1 MLPQGRP
8 ADRLPR
14 PIPSDFPVKQGRAAG
29 HLRKKRPDQTRV
41 LLVEGNAGDARL
53 VREMLAE
60 AGALPF
66 DLMHVSRLS
75 DALKR
80 LKEAEFDA
88 VLLDLNLP
96 DARGLQAIAPV
107 SDTAP
112 DVPIVVLSGLWD
124 ESLAVAAVQRGA
136 QDYLVKGQGGA
147 SLLARSIRYAIERKQ
162 SEKYISYLAYHDGLT
177 KLPNRRLLFDRLEQ
191 ALALERRNQSTLA
204 LVFLGLD
211 DFKHINDTLGHSAGD
226 ELLKSVAARLRGCV
240 RQSDTIARIGG
251 DEFAMILP
259 DIDRPDDARI
269 FAEKILSALEAPF
282 YVAGEELFVTAS
294 VGISL
299 FPDDAREAE
308 ALLRNADVAMYRS
321 KRIEGNTSS
330 FYSRSV
336 DSRTTER
343 LVLSS
348 DLRRAIERGELLVHY
363 QPLVDLESGRTT
375 AFEALARWQ
384 HPVLGLIPPTVFIPL
399 AEETGLITRV
409 GAWVLRSACLEA
421 CRWQDE
427 GLRSI
432 GVSVNLSSQQFNQA
446 GLLDTVIQVLEE
458 TGMEPSLLELELTES
473 GIMRDPE
480 SAITTLSGLRSLGVR
495 IHVDDFGTGYS
506 SLSHLKRLP
515 IDGLKIDRS
524 FVMDATR
531 ESIDA
536 GIVRAIITMA
546 HGLKMQVTAEGVTMK
561 SQVDFLRELRCDRA
575 QGFYFSPPLPRPAL
589 AKMIEP
595 FFSETQI
602 SFAFFGRNH

>member
-14 PIPSDFPVKQGRAAG
+14 PIPSDFPVKRVRAAG

-66 DLMHVSRLS
+66 DLIHVSRLS

-80 LKEAEFDA
+80 LKKAEFDA

-96 DARGLQAIAPV
+96 DARGLDAIAPL

-124 ESLAVAAVQRGA
+124 ESVAVAAVQRGA

-162 SEKYISYLAYHDGLT
+162 SEKYISYLAYHDALT
-177 KLPNRRLLFDRLEQ
+177 NLPNRRLLLDRLEQ

-204 LVFLGLD
+204 LLFLDLD
-211 DFKHINDTLGHSAGD
+211 HFKHINDVRGHSAGD
-226 ELLKSVAARLRGCV
+226 ELLKRVAARLRGCV

-251 DEFAMILP
+251 DEFAMILA

-269 FAEKILSALEAPF
+269 FAEKVLSALEAPF
-282 YVAGEELFVTAS
+282 CVAGAELFVTAS
-294 VGISL
+294 IGISL

-446 GLLDTVIQVLEE
+446 GLLDGVIKFLEE
-458 TGMEPSLLELELTES
+458 TGMEPGLLELELTES
-473 GIMRDPE
+473 GIMRNPE

-495 IHVDDFGTGYS
+495 IYVDDFGTGYS

-524 FVMDATR
+524 FVMDAAR
-531 ESIDA
+531 EPIDA
-536 GIVRAIITMA
+536 GIVRAIIAMA

-561 SQVDFLRELRCDRA
+561 NQVDFLRELSCDRA

>member
-14 PIPSDFPVKQGRAAG
+14 PIPSDFPVKQIRAAG

-60 AGALPF
+60 AGAVRF
-66 DLMHVSRLS
+66 DLIRVSRLS

-191 ALALERRNQSTLA
+191 ALALERRNQLTLA
-204 LVFLGLD
+204 LLFLDLD
-211 DFKHINDTLGHSAGD
+211 HFKHINDTLGHSAGD

-251 DEFAMILP
+251 DEFAMILA

-321 KRIEGNTSS
+321 KRMGGNTSS

-336 DSRTTER
+336 DLRTTER

-348 DLRRAIERGELLVHY
+348 DLRRAIERGELLLHY
-363 QPLVDLESGRTT
+363 QPLVDLDSGRTT

-432 GVSVNLSSQQFNQA
+432 GVSVNLSSQQFNQT
-446 GLLDTVIQVLEE
+446 GLLDGVIQVLEE

-524 FVMDATR
+524 FVMDATTGP
-531 ESIDA
+531 IDA

-561 SQVDFLRELRCDRA
+561 NQVDFLRELRCDRA

-589 AKMIEP
+589 AKMIGIC
-595 FFSETQI
+595 F
-602 SFAFFGRNH
+602 

>member
-1 MLPQGRP
+1 M
-8 ADRLPR
+8 
-14 PIPSDFPVKQGRAAG
+14 
-29 HLRKKRPDQTRV
+29 
-41 LLVEGNAGDARL
+41 LVEGNAGDARL

-162 SEKYISYLAYHDGLT
+162 SEKYISYLAYHDTLT
-177 KLPNRRLLFDRLEQ
+177 NLPNRRLLLDRLEQ

-473 GIMRDPE
+473 GIMRNPE

-561 SQVDFLRELRCDRA
+561 SQVDFLRELSCDRA

>member
-14 PIPSDFPVKQGRAAG
+14 PIPSDFPVKQIRAAG

-60 AGALPF
+60 AGAVRF
-66 DLMHVSRLS
+66 DLIRVSRLS

-88 VLLDLNLP
+88 VLLDLNL
-96 DARGLQAIAPV
+96 
-107 SDTAP
+107 P

-191 ALALERRNQSTLA
+191 ALALERRNQLTLA
-204 LVFLGLD
+204 LLFLDLD
-211 DFKHINDTLGHSAGD
+211 HFKHINDTLGHSAGD

-321 KRIEGNTSS
+321 KRMGGNTSS

-363 QPLVDLESGRTT
+363 QPLVDLDSGRTT

-432 GVSVNLSSQQFNQA
+432 GVSVNLSSQQFNQT
-446 GLLDTVIQVLEE
+446 GLLDEVIQVLEE
-458 TGMEPSLLELELTES
+458 TGMEPGLLELELTES

-524 FVMDATR
+524 FVMDATTGP
-531 ESIDA
+531 IDA

-561 SQVDFLRELRCDRA
+561 NQVDFLRELRCDRA

-589 AKMIEP
+589 AKMIGIC
-595 FFSETQI
+595 F
-602 SFAFFGRNH
+602 